1 MSSSLSLE
9 EWRDLELPDWPHKS
23 MLSKTCHLLSETLT
37 AYPACPLQH
46 KLQMPTTLT
55 RVGPGL
61 TMHFPEPPKTLR
73 QWLSTTTGDCPDI
86 RPCSALPKGQA
97 VNCLEI
103 RLSLMKKLPPVLP
116 HDHHHCIPNAQHTFS
131 PPVWPS
137 LQ

>member
-9 EWRDLELPDWPHKS
+9 EWRDLELPGWPHKS

-61 TMHFPEPPKTLR
+61 TSISLNPPRLSDNGLAPLQGTAQTFGHAQLFQKVK
-73 QWLSTTTGDCPDI
+73 LSTAWRSG
-86 RPCSALPKGQA
+86 
-97 VNCLEI
+97 
-103 RLSLMKKLPPVLP
+103 
-116 HDHHHCIPNAQHTFS
+116 F
-131 PPVWPS
+131 